1 MKEVP
6 PYDLGNGVTYE
17 GVFSGANKRNIILTF
32 TENAIQQK
40 KAEVS
45 TINQR
50 EKSNSSAPQTNL
62 GCHKEGNVHH
72 ESNLGKALNL
82 GQINWVVRKEGKI
95 QINHPL

>member
-1 MKEVP
+1 LVKEVP

-45 TINQR
+45 TINQ
-50 EKSNSSAPQTNL
+50 EKSLTVQLHKQTL
-62 GCHKEGNVHH
+62 DVTRRGM
-72 ESNLGKALNL
+72 SIMKAT
-82 GQINWVVRKEGKI
+82 
-95 QINHPL
+95 